1 VHRLKRIFSSGIE
14 EVKGLILQHLELSR
28 TSLEILQK
36 TISSGNYD
44 KSLVDEEVRRVTAL
58 EREGDEIIRDLVDRV
73 VQGAVI
79 PTITNVMIVLLD
91 NVDNVLDMIYFAMKE
106 IRRGL
111 HLWSRDEVR
120 SIVSTELK
128 EMLNLVKTML
138 DYLNNMLKSEK
149 DEELRKYTRLISSL
163 EEEIDEVKEDILDK
177 VYTIDFTAAEFNHI
191 VTLVYTVDKIADN
204 IQDASFHLA
213 TVVTSH

>member
-1 VHRLKRIFSSGIE
+1 MHRLKRIFSSGIE

-138 DYLNNMLKSEK
+138 DYLNNMLRSEK

-163 EEEIDEVKEDILDK
+163 E
-177 VYTIDFTAAEFNHI
+177 
-191 VTLVYTVDKIADN
+191 
-204 IQDASFHLA
+204 
-213 TVVTSH
+213 